1 VSAAHEPAA
10 EAPVPRTVAGIDW
23 ATWKPTEKATLLFV
37 VQDGRILLIH
47 KKTGMG
53 AGKING
59 PGGRLHAGESPRD
72 GAVRE
77 VQEELC
83 VLPTGVEE
91 AGELFFQFV
100 DGYSMH
106 GFVFTARG
114 FSGELCETHEA
125 APLWTARDSIP
136 YDRMWADDRLWV
148 PLMLEGRRFK
158 GYFVFDG
165 DAMLDARVD
174 EEPGGGI

>member
-1 VSAAHEPAA
+1 MTGDAMRDAA
-10 EAPVPRTVAGIDW
+10 RTVAGTDW
-23 ATWKPTEKATLLFV
+23 TTWKPTETATLLFV
-37 VQDGRILLIH
+37 VRDGQILLIH

-59 PGGRLHAGESPRD
+59 PGGRVDAGETPLD

-83 VLPTGVEE
+83 VTPTGVGR

-100 DGYSMH
+100 DGYAMH
-106 GFVFTARG
+106 GIVFTATG
-114 FSGELCETHEA
+114 CTGDPCETHEA
-125 APLWTARDSIP
+125 APLWTSVDSIP
-136 YDRMWADDRLWV
+136 YDRMWADDRLWL
-148 PLMLEGRRFK
+148 PLMLEGRGFR
-158 GYFVFDG
+158 GYFIFDG

-174 EEPGGGI
+174 LVPEAGI